1 MAPLSGSP
9 AAAAITEARADS
21 GTWHDIDMRLLVLG
35 GTQFVG
41 HAVVSAAT
49 GLGWEVTTFNR
60 GLSGADVAGARVLR
74 GDRALAADLAG
85 LSAAGP
91 WDAVIDTSG
100 YVPREVLASSERL
113 EPVAARY
120 VFMSTVSVY
129 RVWPVEPL
137 SEASE
142 VLYCPPDAGPDFGED
157 VEDGPTRYG
166 YQKSGCELAVAST
179 FGTERSILLRP
190 GVVLGPREYVGRLP
204 WWLNRVA
211 AGGRVLAPGSPD
223 RSIQPVDVRDLAEFV
238 IHLVAREV
246 AGAYNVTAPV
256 GRETF
261 GGLLEACA
269 EATGSN
275 AEFVWVPDE
284 ELVAQGV
291 RQWSAMRLWRT
302 FPGVWQVSSDA
313 AQAQGLSCRPLAAT
327 VSETWSWMQDAELRP
342 DDERA
347 SEIGISQ
354 EREQQILARVA

>member
-1 MAPLSGSP
+1 MV
-9 AAAAITEARADS
+9 
-21 GTWHDIDMRLLVLG
+21 DMRLLILG
-35 GTQFVG
+35 GTRFVG
-41 HAVVSAAT
+41 HAIAVSAVAR
-49 GLGWEVTTFNR
+49 GWKVVTFNR
-60 GLSGADVAGARVLR
+60 GLSGADVPGVHVLR
-74 GDRALAADLAG
+74 GDRTHSADLAE
-85 LSAAGP
+85 LVSAGP
-91 WDAVIDTSG
+91 WDAVVDTSG
-100 YVPREVLASSERL
+100 YVPREVLACCERL
-113 EPVAARY
+113 APVAGRY

-129 RVWPVEPL
+129 RGWPVEPL
-137 SEASE
+137 SETSE
-142 VLYCPPDAGPDFGED
+142 VLYCPADAGPDYGED
-157 VEDGPTRYG
+157 VEDGPTSYG

-179 FGTERSILLRP
+179 FGTERSVLLRP

-204 WWLNRVA
+204 WWLSRVA
-211 AGGRVLAPGSPD
+211 AGGRVLAPGSPG
-223 RSIQPVDVRDLAEFV
+223 RSIQPVDVRDLAEFA

-284 ELVAQGV
+284 QLVAQGV
-291 RQWSAMRLWRT
+291 RQWSEMPLWRT

-327 VSETWSWMQDAELRP
+327 VSETWSWMQDAGLRP

-347 SEIGISQ
+347 SEIGISR

>member
-1 MAPLSGSP
+1 
-9 AAAAITEARADS
+9 
-21 GTWHDIDMRLLVLG
+21 MRLLVLG
-35 GTQFVG
+35 GTRFVG
-41 HAVVSAAT
+41 HAVATAAIRQ
-49 GLGWEVTTFNR
+49 GWEVTTFNR
-60 GLSGADVAGARVLR
+60 GLSGADVASVNVIR
-74 GDRALAADLAG
+74 GDRTLPGDLAR
-85 LSAAGP
+85 LAAAGP

-100 YVPREVLASSERL
+100 YVPREVLAACECL
-113 EPVAARY
+113 EPVAGRY

-129 RVWPVEPL
+129 RGWPVEPL

-142 VLYCPPDAGPDFGED
+142 VLYCPPNAGPDYGED

-166 YQKSGCELAVAST
+166 YQKAGCELAVTST
-179 FGTERSILLRP
+179 FGPDRSVPLRP

-204 WWLNRVA
+204 WWLNRIA

-223 RSIQPVDVRDLAEFV
+223 RSIQPVDVRDLAEFA
-238 IHLVAREV
+238 IRLAAEGI

-261 GGLLEACA
+261 GGMLEACA
-269 EATGSN
+269 AVTGSD

-284 ELVAQGV
+284 QLLAQGV
-291 RQWSAMRLWRT
+291 RQWSEMPLWRT
-302 FPGVWQVSSDA
+302 FPGVWRVSSAA

-327 VSETWSWMQDAELRP
+327 VRDTWLWMQDAAAQP

-347 SEIGISQ
+347 SEIGISR